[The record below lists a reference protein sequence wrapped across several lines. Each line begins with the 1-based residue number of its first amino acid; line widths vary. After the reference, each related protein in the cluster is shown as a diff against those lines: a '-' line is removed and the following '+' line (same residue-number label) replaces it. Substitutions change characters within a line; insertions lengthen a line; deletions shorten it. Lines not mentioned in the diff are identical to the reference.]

1 MSDFRRRAIQV
12 SRSVLPSLKA
22 GARRLPGPILRYLK
36 RVAAMRR
43 DRETISALAPL
54 NATVTWETPAC
65 ALCNRRDLS
74 AHVVK
79 NGYRI
84 VRCRNDGLLFV
95 SPRPADV
102 SVFYDSRYYKGG
114 VPGVYESYDAHAA
127 NMEKEWSR
135 RLSMLGRL
143 SPEGRHLLDVGA
155 ATGSFLALARDGG
168 WQGRGIDLSE
178 YAAAE
183 ARKVRGL
190 DVIAGSL
197 PNSAFEAGSFD
208 VVTMWD
214 CIEHLSGPASVVQS
228 IRSLLRPGGIFALS
242 TGELPHEDPRAAS
255 GWYYPPWH
263 LYYFSQQ
270 TITALLRDAGFDV
283 VDIAVQDAD
292 SPYAI
297 MTVLAR
303 T

>member
-1 MSDFRRRAIQV
+1 MTHFRRRAIGV
-12 SRSVLPSLKA
+12 SQWVLHFLKA
-22 GARRLPGPILRYLK
+22 GAKRLPGPILRYLK
-36 RVAAMRR
+36 RAAANRR
-43 DRETISALAPL
+43 DRDTINALAPL
-54 NATVTWETPAC
+54 NALAVWAVPAC
-65 ALCNRRDLS
+65 ALCNKRDVAS
-74 AHVVK
+74 HVIK

-95 SPRPADV
+95 SPRPADP
-102 SVFYDSRYYKGG
+102 SVFYDSRYYDGG
-114 VPGVYESYDAHAA
+114 VPGVYASYEAHTAS
-127 NMEKEWSR
+127 MEQEWSR
-135 RLSMLGRL
+135 RLSLLREL
-143 SPEGRHLLDVGA
+143 SPDGQRLLDVGA
-155 ATGSFLALARDGG
+155 ATGGFLALARDHG

-183 ARKVRGL
+183 ARNLRGL

-197 PNSAFEAGSFD
+197 PNSAFEAGTFD

-214 CIEHLSGPASVVQS
+214 CIEHLSDPGSVVQS
-228 IRSLLRPGGIFALS
+228 IQSLLKPGGILALS
-242 TGELPHEDPRAAS
+242 TGEIPHEDSRAAS

-270 TITALLRDAGFDV
+270 TITALLRSAGFEL
-283 VDIAVQDAD
+283 VDISVQDVH